1 MFYFQHV
8 VVLVQSVSKKAELEK
23 ILEDSGAHTK
33 DWIPKD
39 FFTQLPPV
47 LANLVFLRLSL
58 F

>member
-1 MFYFQHV
+1 
-8 VVLVQSVSKKAELEK
+8 VQSVSKKAELEK